1 MNNELKEKM
10 IISLNNKL
18 LEDVISYCKVNDI
31 EDDDIPI
38 WFYKLVEDAFM
49 VKKYG
54 TSPFSTENNVISV
67 EPSKHDEPVAV
78 EEDTT
83 KSIETTITEEVTL
96 VENKKKRRTLKTK

>member
-10 IISLNNKL
+10 VSSLNNKL
-18 LEDVISYCKVNDI
+18 LDNIISYCKVNDI

-54 TSPFSTENNVISV
+54 VSPFSTEKTSVSV
-67 EPSKHDEPVAV
+67 ERHKHDEPIV
-78 EEDTT
+78 EEGTV
-83 KSIETTITEEVTL
+83 KSVETTITEEVTL